1 MRLLTRFII
10 GTAVV
15 GSLSLFA
22 GAGEVS
28 NSNSQ
33 MRPGFVT
40 VPPFIGEKSETWEEF
55 SPHQAYAALTILDG
69 AMISGPSMQ
78 IYRADGAGQGLG
90 SFAAG
95 VTDGAQGIALPG
107 RAQSATIMF
116 PLPVIDFGAYWGSMA
131 SSLSGTASSLI
142 SFTFLDAD
150 GNEVGT
156 DSFTYTSA
164 DHNGALAWRGYH
176 FSTPVKI
183 IIYSGDNVVT
193 DGLQVAT
200 ALPSMLRPVPSTGPT
215 VTVTASPSQIEE
227 GEDATYTIQC
237 SPPPTTPITV
247 YFVIR
252 GTAQENGDYG
262 LEPSLHQADF
272 APGQAVAN
280 ILLYSVPD
288 TIPERG
294 ETAIMVLTK
303 GAGYRLGSLQRA
315 TVVIK
320 NVPF

>member
-10 GTAVV
+10 VTAVV

-22 GAGEVS
+22 GAGEIS
-28 NSNSQ
+28 NSNSE
-33 MRPGFVT
+33 MRPGFEI

-69 AMISGPSMQ
+69 AMISGPSLQ
-78 IYRADGAGQGLG
+78 IYRADGASQGLG
-90 SFAAG
+90 VFAAT

-116 PLPVIDFGAYWGSMA
+116 PTPITDFGAYWGSMR
-131 SSLSGTASSLI
+131 SSLDGPASSLI

-150 GNEVGT
+150 GNEVAT
-156 DSFTYTSA
+156 DSFTYSSA

-183 IIYSGDNVVT
+183 IIYNGDNVLT

-200 ALPSMLRPVPSTGPT
+200 ALSSARTPAASTPT
-215 VTVTASPSQIEE
+215 VTVSGAPGKIEE
-227 GEDATYTIQC
+227 GDDATYTIQC
-237 SPPPTTPITV
+237 SPPPTTAITV
-247 YFVIR
+247 NFVMR
-252 GTAQENGDYG
+252 GTAQENVDYG
-262 LEPSLHQADF
+262 LDPASHQVHF

-294 ETAIMVLTK
+294 ETAIMVLTT
-303 GAGYRLGSLQRA
+303 GAGYRVGRPQSC
-315 TVVIK
+315 TIVIK
-320 NVPF
+320 NVPY